1 MNFFRI
7 FLHPFDIS
15 PRLLWESTSYFGC
28 NLCLCF
34 ISARSVDILG
44 STKEDVISRI
54 RDAAAQGVNI
64 LRLLRSS
71 RTDDSDVSHS
81 IFKISPKNESR
92 LLAQC
97 EFGTVSRW
105 ALDHLLKAYETQQ
118 VDVVADF
125 YRYIS
130 RASDTASLWGRV
142 FERQVLNYLDGIQD
156 KREFLIHG
164 LTSSGDLTWNYH
176 GPITRFTFLQELDF
190 IDELTKAVRN
200 NRSLHLVP
208 LNRNFPAVDSIV
220 YVPNEPLTCVQTTV
234 RGEHPIVVPGLRR
247 IQSWFKEDTL
257 LAGLRPS
264 NERPWRLIFIV
275 PSDEVTFE
283 LQQSRGDPT
292 QGEWVGKVRQ
302 YVLRLDP
309 FEKNRSSV

>member
-1 MNFFRI
+1 MHFFRI

-28 NLCLCF
+28 NLCLCLT
-34 ISARSVDILG
+34 SARSIDVLE

-54 RDAAAQGVNI
+54 RDVAAQEGDI
-64 LRLLRSS
+64 LQLLRSS

-81 IFKISPKNESR
+81 IFEISPKNESR

-118 VDVVADF
+118 ADVVADF
-125 YRYIS
+125 YHYIS
-130 RASDTASLWGRV
+130 RASDTASLWGHV
-142 FERQVLNYLDGIQD
+142 FERQVLNYLDGIEGEC
-156 KREFLIHG
+156 EFRIHG
-164 LTSSGDLTWNYH
+164 LISSGELTWNYH

-190 IDELTKAVRN
+190 IDELTKAVQN
-200 NRSLHLVP
+200 NRPLHLVP
-208 LNRNFPAVDSIV
+208 LVRNFPAVDSIV
-220 YVPNEPLTCVQTTV
+220 YVPNEPLTCVQTTT
-234 RGEHPIVVPGLRR
+234 RGEHAIVVPGLRR
-247 IQSWFKEDTL
+247 IQSWLKEDTL

-275 PSDEVTFE
+275 PSGERNFG
-283 LQQSRGDPT
+283 LQQLKGDTT
-292 QGEWVGKVRQ
+292 QGEWAGKVQQ
-302 YVLRLDP
+302 YVLRLDV
-309 FEKNRSSV
+309 FGQN